1 MAKRPKRGFR
11 EYVKNPELFQ
21 EEAQEIDR
29 ADASPAPGDD
39 RLGTLIAGMYLSRPE
54 YEDLQRLRK
63 AGIQI
68 TDDGQAGAD
77 AYISCRMQW
86 DHHIASLA
94 PSMAYSMEEIDAA
107 IRENAEA

>member
-63 AGIQI
+63 AGRMAVPLLVAALRDPKFIFHRYGESVL
-68 TDDGQAGAD
+68 DGSA
-77 AYISCRMQW
+77 
-86 DHHIASLA
+86 
-94 PSMAYSMEEIDAA
+94 MESAFD
-107 IRENAEA
+107 